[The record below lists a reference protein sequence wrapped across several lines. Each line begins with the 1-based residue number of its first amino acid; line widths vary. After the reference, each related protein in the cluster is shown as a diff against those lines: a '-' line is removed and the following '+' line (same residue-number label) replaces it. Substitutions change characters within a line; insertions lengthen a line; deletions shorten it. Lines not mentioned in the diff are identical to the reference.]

1 MALGTGLG
9 IAFVLLAVAAG
20 AHSGIGDARAV
31 LDATHLPPLLTLPGE
46 RVELR
51 YDVHCL
57 PAGDEAEAS
66 PCAIRGRVFVRPGTR
81 GAYRELPLRLDEG
94 AAEGRY
100 VAAVPDVLASAP
112 NGFSYYAVLDD
123 ATSRTTLTLPAGG
136 SRSPQRSLPLVAPTI
151 VPLGEHAFGATR
163 KADARVFSAS
173 WGGGAADVGLESGP
187 NLTPTGGSSFDV
199 APDGVVHVLDEI
211 HRRVL
216 RRSADGSML
225 SSAELGIDGTLA
237 DIAIGPDDTTYVLE
251 TARTDHRPLL
261 RAFGRS
267 GEPRGSVE
275 IGERTASQVR
285 IGPDG
290 PIVLGQPSSQWVPA
304 DVGAPSA
311 ASASPATVG
320 RPGRTLPGGR
330 EVVVLRFGS
339 EVRALVIGADGVR
352 RSWRVTSATP
362 LAEVQLAEPIGVRLL
377 LVVRVYTDGR
387 DEFVALLLGPH
398 GLLENVS
405 LDSADWAETAPL
417 ARFRLVGSSLYQ
429 LGSTTRGVF
438 VDRYDLGRAR

>member
-1 MALGTGLG
+1 
-9 IAFVLLAVAAG
+9 
-20 AHSGIGDARAV
+20 
-31 LDATHLPPLLTLPGE
+31 
-46 RVELR
+46 
-51 YDVHCL
+51 
-57 PAGDEAEAS
+57 
-66 PCAIRGRVFVRPGTR
+66 
-81 GAYRELPLRLDEG
+81 
-94 AAEGRY
+94 
-100 VAAVPDVLASAP
+100 
-112 NGFSYYAVLDD
+112 
-123 ATSRTTLTLPAGG
+123 
-136 SRSPQRSLPLVAPTI
+136 
-151 VPLGEHAFGATR
+151 
-163 KADARVFSAS
+163 VFSAS